1 MPKEE
6 ESRMAKFGK
15 LDNIQI
21 KNFKSIKFLDLEMRN
36 LNVLLGQN
44 GAGKSNF
51 INFFK
56 LMNKILDKDL
66 QLYTAQQGVG
76 RLLHFGQKNSKYLEF
91 NLNFEPNGYKATL
104 IPTPDGRL
112 IFKSESALFYASQI
126 NYSGGNKEIS
136 LVTSG
141 ATESGLP
148 RPSSQSIAGHVS
160 GYINDWKVYHFHDT
174 SETASVKLAGD
185 INDNFRLRPQAENL
199 AAFLYSIK
207 DTDEY
212 RKIVATIQRVAPF
225 FQDFILS
232 PDRLNNGFI
241 RLLWKHKGN
250 DEYFDAH
257 SLSDGTLR
265 FICLATLLLQPN
277 LPTMILLDE
286 PELGLHPFANQLLAG
301 LLKRASK
308 STQVIASTQSVTL
321 ANELSW
327 QDMIMVEQSSGE
339 SSFKRLSESD
349 VKDWLES
356 YEIGDIWQKNL
367 IGGTPTC

>member
-1 MPKEE
+1 
-6 ESRMAKFGK
+6 MAKFGK
-15 LDNIQI
+15 LDSIRI
-21 KNFKSIKFLDLEMRN
+21 ENFKSIRSLDLELGN

-76 RLLHFGQKNSKYLEF
+76 RILHFGQKKSKFLDF
-91 NLNFEPNGYKATL
+91 HLNFEPNGYEATL
-104 IPTPDGRL
+104 VPTSDGRL
-112 IFKSESALFYASQI
+112 IFKDETAIFYASKI
-126 NYSGGNKEIS
+126 NYSGGNKTVRLIE
-136 LVTSG
+136 TG
-141 ATESGLP
+141 ASESGLP
-148 RPSSQSIAGHVS
+148 RPNTQSIAGHVS

-174 SETASVKLAGD
+174 SETAAVKLAGD

-207 DTDEY
+207 DSNEY
-212 RKIVATIQRVAPF
+212 KKIVTTVQRVAPF
-225 FQDFILS
+225 FQDFILF
-232 PDRLNNGFI
+232 PDKLNPNSI
-241 RLLWKHKGN
+241 RLLWKHKGS

-265 FICLATLLLQPN
+265 FICLATLLLQPS

-301 LLKRASK
+301 LLKKASK

-327 QDMIMVEQSSGE
+327 QDMIIVEQNSGE
-339 SSFKRLSESD
+339 SSFQRLSESD

-356 YEIGDIWQKNL
+356 YEVGDIWQKNL
-367 IGGTPTC
+367 IGGTPKC

>member
-1 MPKEE
+1 
-6 ESRMAKFGK
+6 MAKFGK

-21 KNFKSIKFLDLEMRN
+21 KNFKSIKSLDLEMRN

-76 RLLHFGQKNSKYLEF
+76 RLLHFGQKNSKFLEF

-112 IFKSESALFYASQI
+112 IFKSESAIFYASQI
-126 NYSGGNKEIS
+126 NYSGGNKLVS
-136 LVTSG
+136 LGISG

-160 GYINDWKVYHFHDT
+160 RYINDWKVYHFHDT
-174 SETASVKLAGD
+174 SETAAVKLAGD

-212 RKIVATIQRVAPF
+212 KKIVATVQRVAPF

-232 PDRLNNGFI
+232 PDRLNNGSI

-339 SSFKRLSESD
+339 SSFNRLSEGD